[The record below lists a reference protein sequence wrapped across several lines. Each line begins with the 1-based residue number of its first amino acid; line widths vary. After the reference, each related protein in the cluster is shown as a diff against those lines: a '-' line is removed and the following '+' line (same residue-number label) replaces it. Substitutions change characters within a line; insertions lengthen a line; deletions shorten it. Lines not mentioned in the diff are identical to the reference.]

1 MHCRGISDFTEL
13 GSTLPQDEFDHPTEG
28 VWISKQAHR
37 FSSAYIGAP
46 CIILPGAEIRHNAYI
61 RGSALVGESAVVGN
75 ATELKNVILFN
86 EVQVPHYNY
95 VGIPSWGPVHTWAPV
110 PSLQMSNP
118 DQSPVCINGCIP
130 AIETGL
136 KNRSHAG
143 RLCGNR
149 MQFGFESG
157 NDRRTEQFDL
167 PAFKRAGIGARNAI
181 YKAGGNIVQ
190 RNSTRMVRAGMR
202 VETNMS
208 DEMNQTTG
216 SKANH
221 RSTIST
227 GIRSALRS

>member
-1 MHCRGISDFTEL
+1 MQVKLKTAELFDLEQTIAKDFLSRFEYPWDALPGISDFITEL

-28 VWISKQAHR
+28 VWISKQATV

-61 RGSALVGESAVVGN
+61 RGSALVGERCVVGN

-95 VGIPSWGPVHTWAPV
+95 VGDSILGAGAHMGAGAIT
-110 PSLQMSNP
+110 SNVKS

-136 KNRSHAG
+136 K
-143 RLCGNR
+143 
-149 MQFGFESG
+149 
-157 NDRRTEQFDL
+157 
-167 PAFKRAGIGARNAI
+167 KIGAMLGDYVEIGCNSVLNPGTIVGRNSSIYPLSNVRGLVPENAI

-190 RNSTRMVRAGMR
+190 R
-202 VETNMS
+202 
-208 DEMNQTTG
+208 
-216 SKANH
+216 K
-221 RSTIST
+221 
-227 GIRSALRS
+227 